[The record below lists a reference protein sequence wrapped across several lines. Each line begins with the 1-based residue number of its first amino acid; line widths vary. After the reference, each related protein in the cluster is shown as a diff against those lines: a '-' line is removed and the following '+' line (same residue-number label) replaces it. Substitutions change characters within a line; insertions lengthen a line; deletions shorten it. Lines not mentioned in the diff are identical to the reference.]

1 MLFRQETRDNSSP
14 SLILHIS
21 ARHSGPVIPT
31 PTAFIPGKDTPSQ
44 FFLLF
49 VGKYY
54 LGNKPWTSHP
64 HWARSYLGQTPGT
77 SYPNICL
84 ITQALYSILTSQLG
98 KVIHLQSRGASQSI
112 WATNPLVIQTEHDH
126 VWAKRPGPVIPLFCL
141 NTQALYSILVGHLE

>member
-1 MLFRQETRDNSSP
+1 MIARLYTNCYQEHYFGWTLRTSPPERVKHSWPCMLFRQETWDNSSP

-64 HWARSYLGQTPGT
+64 NWARSYLGQTPGT
-77 SYPNICL
+77 SHPTIL
-84 ITQALYSILTSQLG
+84 SKHPSIVFNFGRSPW
-98 KVIHLQSRGASQSI
+98 ISRPSAISARFTVMTFLCSLCI
-112 WATNPLVIQTEHDH
+112 
-126 VWAKRPGPVIPLFCL
+126 
-141 NTQALYSILVGHLE
+141 